1 MSQVETLMAKIVAEH
16 SESLHPA
23 LIPYLEVSDAGWTM
37 LRHPLVYQ
45 VPFVSNGS
53 ANAQYAY
60 KLKAVEEAKGSWKWS
75 QYVFLHERPYRV
87 EAFKRIQDSL
97 NDTGYWRLLTQV
109 WVDTENQYAYLKD
122 WKKLLASDRRDRHY
136 MMNEEDDQLLRSLP
150 EIVTIYRGC
159 QKGLNENG
167 LSWTLD
173 KSKAE
178 FFANRF
184 SKTGIVL
191 EQEISKSEIIAILT
205 VRGETEVIW
214 QPRKGGRNGR

>member
-1 MSQVETLMAKIVAEH
+1 MNQVEELMAQMVAEH
-16 SESLHPA
+16 SEPLHPA
-23 LIPYLEVSDAGWTM
+23 LLPYLETSENGWTM

-45 VPFVSNGS
+45 VPFLSNGS
-53 ANAQYAY
+53 ANAQYAQ
-60 KLKAVEEAKGSWKWS
+60 KLKAIDEALGSWKWS
-75 QYVFLHERPYRV
+75 QYVFLYERPYRV
-87 EAFKRIQDSL
+87 EAFKKIQKQL

-122 WKKLLASDRRDRHY
+122 WKKLLASKRMHRHY

-150 EIVTIYRGC
+150 DEVTIYRGC

-184 SKTGIVL
+184 GKKGIILERKIPKSDIVAVL
-191 EQEISKSEIIAILT
+191 TI
-205 VRGETEVIW
+205 RGETEVIW
-214 QPRKGGRNGR
+214 QR